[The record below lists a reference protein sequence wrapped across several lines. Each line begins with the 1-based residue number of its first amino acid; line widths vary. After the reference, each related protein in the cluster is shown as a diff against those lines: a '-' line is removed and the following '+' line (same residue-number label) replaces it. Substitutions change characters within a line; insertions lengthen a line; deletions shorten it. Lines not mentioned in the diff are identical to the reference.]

1 MSLNLNGVGDAIT
14 VNGSTRSVS
23 LPAGLNST
31 AIGATT
37 PSTGAFTTLKAS
49 GMAVNATPSSLG
61 TTQNWLQF
69 ANTGG
74 DLYFGQESSVAA
86 AFFAGS
92 SAYATV
98 IYSPQPVQTIIGGTK
113 RLDVTSAGAA
123 ITGTLSATGDV
134 TFGTTRL
141 ITDASRTTIM
151 GALELNYSGGT
162 ATVQGYDRAGAA
174 YKTLHLSGSSVQMI
188 VNGGATA
195 TFTTS
200 GMYTTVG
207 TANGL
212 IGLGGVTSSYPAIRY
227 NSATEVGFVIADQ
240 SAYCATRATAFNVS
254 SDRRIKTNIRNY
266 NESGAMIDAIVPRI
280 YDMDT
285 SRKMHENGKTN
296 QIGFI
301 AQELYP
307 VFEQAVTKGDDN
319 EEITE
324 EWGVDYSKLVPV
336 LVAELQSLRKRL
348 AALESK

>member
-1 MSLNLNGVGDAIT
+1 
-14 VNGSTRSVS
+14 
-23 LPAGLNST
+23 
-31 AIGATT
+31 
-37 PSTGAFTTLKAS
+37 
-49 GMAVNATPSSLG
+49 
-61 TTQNWLQF
+61 
-69 ANTGG
+69 
-74 DLYFGQESSVAA
+74 
-86 AFFAGS
+86 
-92 SAYATV
+92 
-98 IYSPQPVQTIIGGTK
+98 
-113 RLDVTSAGAA
+113 
-123 ITGTLSATGDV
+123 
-134 TFGTTRL
+134 
-141 ITDASRTTIM
+141 M

-162 ATVQGYDRAGAA
+162 ATVQGYDRTGAA
-174 YKTLHLSGSSVQMI
+174 YKTLNLSGSSVQMI
-188 VNGGATA
+188 VNGGGTA

-200 GMYTTVG
+200 GMYTAVG

-212 IGLGGVTSSYPAIRY
+212 IGLGGITSSYPAIRY

-324 EWGVDYSKLVPV
+324 EWGIDYSKLVPV